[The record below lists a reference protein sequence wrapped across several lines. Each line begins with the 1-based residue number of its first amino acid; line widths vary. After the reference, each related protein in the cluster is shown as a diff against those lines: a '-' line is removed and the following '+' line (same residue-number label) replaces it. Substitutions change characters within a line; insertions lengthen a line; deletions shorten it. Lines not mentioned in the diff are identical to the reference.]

1 MKLIVGLGNPGK
13 EYILTRHNA
22 GFLAVEDMLKKFTLP
37 QFTINKKINGE
48 ISKGKINKTVSILL
62 KPLTFMNNSGE
73 SVEAAM
79 NFYKLA
85 PSDIILIH
93 DDKDI
98 PLGETKVQRDR
109 GAAGHNGVLSV
120 IEKLGTKD
128 FHRIRIGIAP
138 QEKILSTSNFVLNEF
153 SKQELSQLNKV
164 FDTVSAEVIS
174 LL

>member
-1 MKLIVGLGNPGK
+1 
-13 EYILTRHNA
+13 
-22 GFLAVEDMLKKFTLP
+22 
-37 QFTINKKINGE
+37 
-48 ISKGKINKTVSILL
+48 
-62 KPLTFMNNSGE
+62 MNNSGE

-98 PLGETKVQRDR
+98 PFGETKVQRDR

-153 SKQELSQLNKV
+153 SKQELNQLNKI